1 MKMNMKIQFIIA
13 LSFLALA
20 VRGQYSQQLR
30 GTIMDLVLQ
39 KPLPGATVTIPSLNR
54 STVTDEEGL
63 FRFKEMPIGSYRL
76 TVTYTGFKEAA
87 LENVAVNSGKETV
100 VSIPLEAL
108 VKTESEVLIKAN
120 SKRNKPLNDMSAV
133 SARAFTVEETQKYA
147 AAVND
152 PLRMA
157 AAFPGVLAGDDG
169 GNTIIIR
176 GNSPT
181 GLLWKMEGM
190 DIPNP
195 NHFSAAGNT
204 GGGISILSS
213 QLLSNSDFVTAAFAA
228 EYGNALSGVF
238 DLKLRRGN
246 NEKKE
251 YTLQAGLLGLNA
263 AMEGPFSKNYKGS
276 YLVNYRYSTLK
287 LLNELGVLKSGG
299 AVTNFQD
306 LSYNIYLP
314 TNKLGNFTLFG
325 FGGLSSENREA
336 DKDSS
341 HWEEKDD
348 RYPYRFVANTGM
360 SGITHTLLLGN
371 KINLKT
377 SAGISY
383 TKNGYDE
390 DFIED
395 DYSLSKNYT
404 EKYIV
409 KKWLFN
415 STLNYKFSNR
425 LNLRAGVIGNLIH
438 FNYYQLSAEHK
449 GDPLLERI
457 NTVGNTSTQ
466 QAFAQWQYKPSNNFT
481 VNAGL
486 HFLHLSLNNSSS
498 AEPRLSAKWNI
509 TNKSSI
515 AVGYGLHSQLQIW
528 GVYFARQQNPDGSF
542 SSPNKDLDFTKAH
555 HYVLS
560 YSQRLA
566 KNLLL
571 KTELYYQQLFN
582 VPISTKDS
590 STFSTLNILDGYVLD
605 PLVNR
610 GKGKNYGVEIS
621 LERYLQNNFYLTLSN
636 SFYQSKYTAQDGI
649 ERNTRLNGNYI
660 ITLISGKDFVSEN
673 KKKTFGV
680 NIKTIYA
687 GGLRTSP
694 IDFAAS
700 QAKGYT
706 VFDEY
711 NAYTLKNPDYF
722 RTDLRVSMTWN
733 KRHFTSTLSLDIQN
747 VTNRLNVYN
756 QYYNEDDNKIVY
768 NYQTGLIPILNYKIE
783 F

>member
-1 MKMNMKIQFIIA
+1 MKMKIQFIIT
-13 LSFLALA
+13 LSFLALTA
-20 VRGQYSQQLR
+20 QGQYNQQLR
-30 GTIMDLVLQ
+30 GTVMDLVLQ
-39 KPLPGATVTIPSLNR
+39 KPLPGATVTITSLNR

-63 FRFKEMPIGSYRL
+63 FRFKDMPIGSYRL
-76 TVTYTGFKEAA
+76 TITYSGFKEAS

-100 VSIPLEAL
+100 VNVPLEAL
-108 VKTESEVLIKAN
+108 VKTENEVVIKAN

-157 AAFPGVLAGDDG
+157 VAFPGVLAGDDG
-169 GNTIIIR
+169 GNSIIIR

-195 NHFSAAGNT
+195 NHFSNAGNT

-263 AMEGPFSKNYKGS
+263 AMEGPFSKKYKGS

-287 LLNELGVLKSGG
+287 LLNELGVLSSDG

-306 LSYNIYLP
+306 LSYNVYLP
-314 TNKLGNFTLFG
+314 TNKLGTFTVFG
-325 FGGLSSENREA
+325 FGGLSSENRDA

-341 HWEEKDD
+341 HWEEKSD
-348 RYPYRFVANTGM
+348 RYPYHFVANTGM
-360 SGITHTLLLGN
+360 SGVTNTLLLGN

-395 DYSLSKNYT
+395 DYSISKNYK
-404 EKYIV
+404 ENYIV

-425 LNLRAGVIGNLIH
+425 LNLRAGLIGNFIH
-438 FNYYQLSAEHK
+438 FNYYQLSAEHE
-449 GDPLLERI
+449 GEPLLERI

-466 QAFAQWQYKPSNNFT
+466 QVFAQWQYKPSNDFT
-481 VNAGL
+481 INAGL
-486 HFLHLSLNNSSS
+486 HYLHLSLNNSSS

-509 TNKSSI
+509 TNKSSL

-542 SSPNKDLDFTKAH
+542 SSPNQNLDFTKAH

-560 YSQRLA
+560 YSHRLA
-566 KNLLL
+566 RNLLL

-582 VPISTKDS
+582 VPVSTKDS

-605 PLVNR
+605 PLVNK
-610 GKGKNYGVEIS
+610 GKGKNYGIEIS

-636 SFYQSKYTAQDGI
+636 SIYQSKYTAIDGV
-649 ERNTRLNGNYI
+649 ERNTRMNGNYI

-694 IDFAAS
+694 IELAAS

-747 VTNRLNVYN
+747 VTNRLNIYN
-756 QYYNEDDNKIVY
+756 QYFNEDDNKIVY
-768 NYQTGLIPILNYKIE
+768 NYQMGLIPVLNYKIE